1 MPSRELRALDLRR
14 RAVDAAAV
22 SLLLP
27 QSRAGTVLDVR
38 PVDIHGDRYVD
49 LHVAL
54 DDAEPG
60 KAPQTGRVPVSDCP
74 ADLRPGDRVSVRF
87 VMGVMTK
94 VLREGAAEGP

>member
-1 MPSRELRALDLRR
+1 LAPLDLPGGRL
-14 RAVDAAAV
+14 DAAV
-22 SLLLP
+22 VNLLLP
-27 QSRAGTVLDVR
+27 QSRTGTVLELR

-60 KAPQTGRVPVSDCP
+60 KAPQTGRVSASDCP
-74 ADLRPGDRVSVRF
+74 ADLQPGDRVSVRF

-94 VLREGAAEGP
+94 VVREGAAPEV